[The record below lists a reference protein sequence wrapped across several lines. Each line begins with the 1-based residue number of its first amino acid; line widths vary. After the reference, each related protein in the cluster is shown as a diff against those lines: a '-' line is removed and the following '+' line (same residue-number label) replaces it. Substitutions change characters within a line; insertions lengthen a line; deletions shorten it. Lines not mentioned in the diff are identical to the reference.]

1 MFKIFATICF
11 LSIGAS
17 ETTLCFKSEVP
28 MNFKTDVECVLARDN
43 VVDYMHEDL
52 LERNTTILFE
62 CRKEIETLNL

>member
-28 MNFKTDVECVLARDN
+28 MNFKNDVECLLARDN
-43 VVDYMHEDL
+43 VVNYMHEDL
-52 LERNTTILFE
+52 VERNTTILFE

>member
-28 MNFKTDVECVLARDN
+28 MNFKNDVECLLARDN
-43 VVDYMHEDL
+43 VVNYMHDDL
-52 LERNTTILFE
+52 VERNTTILFE